1 MHGLRFEYEH
11 GPKEGVVVVVARAED
26 DMGRTHVVR
35 EDVGEFSLDRDG
47 DIRRAESHAEDRLRV
62 AVFLE

>member
-35 EDVGEFSLDRDG
+35 EDVGELALDRDG
-47 DIRRAESHAEDRLRV
+47 DIRAKLGEAESSV
-62 AVFLE
+62 A